1 MHINLFAWA
10 ADDHEVYAAL
20 QRDTKR
26 DIGVRQALNMIFL
39 AAVAYLSRHL
49 PGLDQAAA
57 LIGSWAGIAGVQR
70 FIDESNRNFWM
81 HQIDWMRATK
91 DEG

>member
-57 LIGSWAGIAGVQR
+57 LGSGL
-70 FIDESNRNFWM
+70 IDGHSQNM
-81 HQIDWMRATK
+81 TVAARAMAEK
-91 DEG
+91 KAFGHLS